1 MWGCRLNNLKF
12 IFIPFSNFLHP
23 SFLRTALAMVR
34 IRYGSKKN
42 TPGIVSGG
50 FLPETVLRKL
60 LELRMMFSLLSI
72 YGRLRYFHLYILR
85 LRYFHLYY
93 ILRLDHLA
101 SGLPDLF
108 WVWPR

>member
-1 MWGCRLNNLKF
+1 
-12 IFIPFSNFLHP
+12 
-23 SFLRTALAMVR
+23 MVR

-42 TPGIVSGG
+42 TPEIVSGG
-50 FLPETVLRKL
+50 FSPETVLRKL
-60 LELRMMFSLLSI
+60 PELRMMFSLLSI

-85 LRYFHLYY
+85 LRYFHLYN
-93 ILRLDHLA
+93 LRLDHLA